1 MTLKTWL
8 IVLEIMFSELSAKK
22 GLNTLNE
29 IKNAEIINYEKRT
42 PIRKESLNLFRDLL
56 DTILTDKTLKSEG
69 QKDENENKNDNE
81 NDENENENGSD
92 NANENDDETMSQNE
106 KIKLLNDLL
115 DEIIDKS
122 KSFEDQIESLEKVE
136 NLEEYYVINDFGDK
150 ELEFKIFILK
160 PHTVIWT
167 NIWSY
172 TWNISK

>member
-1 MTLKTWL
+1 
-8 IVLEIMFSELSAKK
+8 MFSELSAKK

-122 KSFEDQIESLEKVE
+122 KSFEDQIKSIIKRT
-136 NLEEYYVINDFGDK
+136 K
-150 ELEFKIFILK
+150 R
-160 PHTVIWT
+160 
-167 NIWSY
+167 
-172 TWNISK
+172 SKRVSAF